1 MEFTAVA
8 DHGCSQ
14 GGTTSIGV
22 AMGAKGAMP
31 PSQIFRKYS
40 HFVH

>member
-1 MEFTAVA
+1 MGFTAVA

-22 AMGAKGAMP
+22 AMGAMP
-31 PSQIFRKYS
+31 PSQIFRKNS
-40 HFVH
+40 HFVL